1 MGSGGKCGVQRW
13 SVVVG
18 PVGSGGRHG
27 GRGGQL
33 VVNWWARWAIS
44 GKLMSDGGQRWSM
57 ALLII
62 RRNV

>member
-1 MGSGGKCGVQRW
+1 M
-13 SVVVG
+13 VG
-18 PVGSGGRHG
+18 LVGSGGRHG